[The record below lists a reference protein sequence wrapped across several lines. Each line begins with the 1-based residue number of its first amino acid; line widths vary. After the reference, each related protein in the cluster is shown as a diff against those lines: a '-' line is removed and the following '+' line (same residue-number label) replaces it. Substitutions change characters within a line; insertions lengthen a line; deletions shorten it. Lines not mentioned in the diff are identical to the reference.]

1 MDRVHPQAACP
12 PSDDRSLAL
21 FVDTCK
27 TRRVRNAPRS
37 GTSYH
42 HFHEKDFSSDRR
54 VALLAWAFVEFLLG
68 PPFMVGIAV
77 VVGLG
82 LIYARRLY
90 QRCPH
95 CGRVVRRVVQGWLR
109 CGFCGRQYRRRLR
122 LR

>member
-1 MDRVHPQAACP
+1 
-12 PSDDRSLAL
+12 
-21 FVDTCK
+21 
-27 TRRVRNAPRS
+27 
-37 GTSYH
+37 
-42 HFHEKDFSSDRR
+42 
-54 VALLAWAFVEFLLG
+54 
-68 PPFMVGIAV
+68 MVGIAV

-109 CGFCGRQYRRRLR
+109 CGFCGRQYRRGLR